1 MAARI
6 EHHTSRMLMV
16 TMLSLSMPACTAH
29 DHAQRAASGP
39 IASGDLVTGEELVA
53 TGASSLYDALVRT
66 RGNFF
71 RSRGVSSL
79 YNQPTDAIL
88 VFRGGAIT
96 GTMIVISMLR
106 PTDVRF
112 VRRISATETKQ
123 RYGRNVSVGG
133 LELELVNAR

>member
-6 EHHTSRMLMV
+6 EHHASRLLLLV
-16 TMLSLSMPACTAH
+16 LSLSMPACYAH
-29 DHAQRAASGP
+29 DPAQRPLGAFG
-39 IASGDLVTGEELVA
+39 SGDVVSGEELVA

-79 YNQPTDAIL
+79 YNQPTDAML
-88 VFRGGAIT
+88 VFRGGAIM
-96 GTMIVISMLR
+96 GTMNVLSMLR
-106 PTDVRF
+106 PSDVRF
-112 VRRISATETKQ
+112 VRRISATETYQ